1 MSMKNILLPVAA
13 NARVKKLW
21 DDMVELA
28 KDHGTITEEYQREMI
43 AINEKFSMRFHE
55 HGNKMYDLKKEGI
68 TDICKI
74 AGLEWKQENGY
85 AVEASYYE
93 FGHTYLCVRTPDMPS
108 DATPEQQALLTM
120 EIPPGSKA
128 N

>member
-1 MSMKNILLPVAA
+1 MSMKNIHLPVAA

-28 KDHGTITEEYQREMI
+28 KDYNTISLEYQQAMI
-43 AINEKFSMRFHE
+43 EVNDRFGARFSE
-55 HGNKMYDLKKEGI
+55 HGSKMYELKKAGI

-74 AGLEWKQENGY
+74 AGIEWKQENGY
-85 AVEASYYE
+85 AIEASYYE
-93 FGHTYLCVRTPDMPS
+93 FGHTYLSVKTPDVPE
-108 DATPEQQALLTM
+108 DATPEQRALLAM
-120 EIPPGSKA
+120 EIPAGSKA